1 MVVLLKRGSPV
12 SSGNLPVACK
22 PGTNCSRAFCEW
34 CDPAEVFDSGLKWFL
49 LENQLLEKSPIISK
63 VHKYQTDDEKIILD
77 FSQKPD
83 ILESS
88 NLPRNLLLVR

>member
-22 PGTNCSRAFCEW
+22 PGTNCSLAFCEW

-49 LENQLLEKSPIISK
+49 LENQLLEKIS
-63 VHKYQTDDEKIILD
+63 DN
-77 FSQKPD
+77 F
-83 ILESS
+83 
-88 NLPRNLLLVR
+88 